1 MVNMNVDLE
10 SDEDAYNN
18 NTVIHNANDIQE
30 QGRDICLDTQHRRI
44 SRRKENKDHVQFI
57 SFISHVSRVFGHI
70 DRQWVFNL

>member
-1 MVNMNVDLE
+1 MNVDLE

-44 SRRKENKDHVQFI
+44 SGR
-57 SFISHVSRVFGHI
+57 
-70 DRQWVFNL
+70 